1 MPPNSH
7 RYLKLFRSNIF
18 TSLCNVLTK
27 SYERFC
33 KVFRNIA
40 KFFWI
45 KKKDPSN
52 FFFFFFFW
60 ANLKKVRHLVSS
72 HRIYRQKWKISW
84 ILCKPRWCW
93 DHLGSLIYFVRLS
106 CNTNNVSIYFFLTC
120 ATNEILFGHK
130 VNSCF
135 YVKILDIKLSTIKI
149 NESWLIAWI

>member
-1 MPPNSH
+1 MSPNSH
-7 RYLKLFRSNIF
+7 RHLKLFRPNIF
-18 TSLCNVLTK
+18 TSLRN
-27 SYERFC
+27 EGFC

-40 KFFWI
+40 KSFELR
-45 KKKDPSN
+45 KKN
-52 FFFFFFFW
+52 RLTFFFFSQFQKGATFGV
-60 ANLKKVRHLVSS
+60 A

-84 ILCKPRWCW
+84 MLCKPRWCW
-93 DHLGSLIYFVRLS
+93 NHLGSLIYFVRLS